1 MDLTSHYFDAI
12 NLMANL
18 SFQYLTLQK
27 EVAILQLL
35 VRKNRLNP
43 EMYYMDN
50 FLDEDSISVLQETA
64 GQLVSI
70 ESMFEEATLEEI
82 QEYISSVEG
91 LSDKAD
97 QAIQTARQNISLL
110 KKGNE

>member
-1 MDLTSHYFDAI
+1 MDSTFHLDAI

-18 SFQYLTLQK
+18 RFQYLTLQK

-35 VRKNRLNP
+35 VRKNKLNP

-64 GQLVSI
+64 GLMVSMSYI
-70 ESMFEEATLEEI
+70 SEEATLEEI
-82 QEYISSVEG
+82 QWYTSSVEG
-91 LSDKAD
+91 LSDKVD
-97 QAIQTARQNISLL
+97 QAIQTVRQNISLL

>member
-1 MDLTSHYFDAI
+1 MDLTSHFDAI

-35 VRKNRLNP
+35 VRKNKLNP

-70 ESMFEEATLEEI
+70 ESLFEEATLDEI
-82 QEYISSVEG
+82 QWYTSSVEG
-91 LSDKAD
+91 LSDKVD
-97 QAIQTARQNISLL
+97 QAILAVRRHTLIM
-110 KKGNE
+110 